1 MGAKIREKFIFE
13 VGLAM
18 KSLLCYY
25 AICCFGEQQKLGS
38 MRRFEKMKKTKKQLN
53 VVMRVLLVVAMVF
66 VLAACNKE
74 SKESTEASGTTVVE
88 STAEATSQESSEE
101 ATSEEI
107 TSEEVTTEDEE
118 TEETT
123 EEDSDEVEETE
134 ETEEFVESEIEAT
147 IVGEGATEFTLEVI
161 DGEGNATY
169 FAVNTDAKTV
179 GEALV
184 DCKLIEG
191 EDSEYGLYVKTVNGI
206 TADYDVDQTYWAFY
220 INGEYAMTGVD
231 STEVVEDCTYSFKV
245 EK

>member
-1 MGAKIREKFIFE
+1 
-13 VGLAM
+13 
-18 KSLLCYY
+18 
-25 AICCFGEQQKLGS
+25 
-38 MRRFEKMKKTKKQLN
+38 MKKTKKQLN

>member
-101 ATSEEI
+101 TTSEEI

-123 EEDSDEVEETE
+123 EEDSDEVE